1 MIYES
6 PDGGSTVYARNSI
19 TEKRVL
25 IKQSNTG
32 ITYTDFI
39 DIIDTA
45 KQVPALQ
52 KALDNVI
59 ILYKLTKD
67 YD

>member
-6 PDGGSTVYARNSI
+6 PDGGLTVYSRDS
-19 TEKRVL
+19 TTGKRVL
-25 IKQSNTG
+25 ITQSNTCF
-32 ITYTDFI
+32 TYSNFV

-45 KQVPALQ
+45 KHVPALQ

-59 ILYKLTKD
+59 LLYKLTKD